1 MGVFSPLHCR
11 SRNPT
16 RAITE
21 LHPLALEDV
30 INKNNRT
37 RSKADYYT
45 KHLFLRVMCHELE
58 DEDAEAET
66 HDDPEPQS
74 LSPEPTE
81 DVILEKEK
89 AGEPGL
95 EADGETLQA
104 SFSKSKNSTVRR
116 RPLLPRT
123 LADLPIQ
130 RRDSG
135 SALAKLLQQDGKVS
149 NHPC

>member
-1 MGVFSPLHCR
+1 
-11 SRNPT
+11 
-16 RAITE
+16 
-21 LHPLALEDV
+21 
-30 INKNNRT
+30 
-37 RSKADYYT
+37 
-45 KHLFLRVMCHELE
+45 MCHELE
-58 DEDAEAET
+58 DEDAEAEAEAET
-66 HDDPEPQS
+66 HNDPEPRS